1 MCVLGKVA
9 WLVPLWPGDSYNAL
23 NPTDSPCRIAKN
35 PKELRIA
42 GGKGAITLQL
52 IAPNASPP

>member
-9 WLVPLWPGDSYNAL
+9 WLVPLRPGDSYNTL
-23 NPTDSPCRIAKN
+23 NPTESPCRIAQN

-52 IAPNASPP
+52 IASNASPP